1 MIQKNSDIGNAMSE
15 LRIARQAIM
24 EMQEIAKD
32 ERSGRRTEILYKRP
46 SDVPEHVYSLNLAR
60 VVIV

>member
-32 ERSGRRTEILYKRP
+32 ERSGRRTEILYERP
-46 SDVPEHVYSLNLAR
+46 SDVPGHIYSLNFAR